1 MTKPRKH
8 RVGHWHFIWL
18 IRGEARMTNDETNAN
33 AQMTNMRHRLS
44 SSFGFGHSFVI
55 RHSTFVIFLAFALSI
70 FAVPPPSAK
79 EILDSVRMLESRQ
92 QIDLQGQLRENEI
105 VIPFRLTQTG
115 PLIRYSF
122 ADPEEVL
129 ELRLGENGSRLDLV
143 TDTGTEKFDASKL
156 DQKIR
161 GTGVT
166 YEDLALK
173 FLYWPNARVLG
184 DETVRTRSCW
194 KLQLHAPSRES
205 QYSNVFLWVDK
216 ASGALMRIEGYDQE
230 GKLAKRFEV
239 ISAQKIDNRW
249 FLKQMRVE
257 ELQPGTN
264 KVQSRTYLEIKK

>member
-1 MTKPRKH
+1 MTK
-8 RVGHWHFIWL
+8 
-18 IRGEARMTNDETNAN
+18 IRRAN
-33 AQMTNMRHRLS
+33 S
-44 SSFGFGHSFVI
+44 WSFGFRHSFSI
-55 RHSTFVIFLAFALSI
+55 RHSTFVICFAGVLSTS
-70 FAVPPPSAK
+70 AAPPPSAR

-92 QIDLQGQLRENEI
+92 QIDLDGQLREDEK
-105 VIPFRLTQTG
+105 VIPFHLTQTG

-122 ADPEEVL
+122 VDPDEVL
-129 ELRLGENGSRLDLV
+129 QLRLGENGSRLDLV
-143 TDTGTEKFDASKL
+143 TDAGAEKFAPEKL
-156 DQKIR
+156 SEKIR
-161 GTGVT
+161 GTVVT

-194 KLQLHAPSRES
+194 KLQVVAPARDS
-205 QYSNVFLWVDK
+205 QYWNVLLWVDK
-216 ASGALMRIEGYDQE
+216 ASGALMRMEGYDWN

-264 KVQSRTYLEIKK
+264 KVQARTYLEIKR

>member
-1 MTKPRKH
+1 
-8 RVGHWHFIWL
+8 
-18 IRGEARMTNDETNAN
+18 MTNDETSSN
-33 AQMTNMRHRLS
+33 AQMTNVRHRLS
-44 SSFGFGHSFVI
+44 SSFGFRHSFVL
-55 RHSTFVIFLAFALSI
+55 RYSTFIIFLAFGLSI
-70 FAVPPPSAK
+70 QGTPPPSAK

-92 QIDLQGQLRENEI
+92 QIDLQGQLRENDI
-105 VIPFRLTQTG
+105 VVPFRLTQTG

-129 ELRLGENGSRLDLV
+129 ELRLGEDGSRLDLV

-173 FLYWPNARVLG
+173 FLYWPDARVLG

-216 ASGALMRIEGYDQE
+216 ASGALMRMEGYDQE

-239 ISAQKIDNRW
+239 VSAQKIDHRW